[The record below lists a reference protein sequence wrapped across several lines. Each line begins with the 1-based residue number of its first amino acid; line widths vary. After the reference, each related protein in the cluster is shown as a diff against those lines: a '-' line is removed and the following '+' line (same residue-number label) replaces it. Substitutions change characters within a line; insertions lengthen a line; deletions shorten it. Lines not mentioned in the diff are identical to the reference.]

1 MGLANYNNMKL
12 ITSTTFTLSQLVD
25 LLTALENNMYTQP
38 IAIGSGSSIG
48 MHVRHILE
56 LYQCLLRDYT
66 AGTVNYDNRAR
77 NTVIENNRAYATTVV
92 EDILEGLNALPCDK
106 TLCIVENQSEHEEA
120 DLVMSTLNRELL
132 YNLEHCIHHMAI
144 IAICVRAE
152 FPQIELCPN
161 FGKAYSTIR
170 YEKSKV
176 CVQ

>member
-1 MGLANYNNMKL
+1 MKL
-12 ITSTTFTLSQLVD
+12 ITSTTFTLSQLVAM
-25 LLTALENNMYTQP
+25 LSTLENNMYAQP
-38 IAIGSGSSIG
+38 ITISNGSSIG

-56 LYQCLLRDYT
+56 LYQCLLRDYE
-66 AGTVNYDNRAR
+66 AGVINYDNRAR
-77 NTVIENNRAYATTVV
+77 NQLIETNSTYAITVI
-92 EDILEGLNALPCDK
+92 EDILEGLKDLPCDK
-106 TLCIVENQSEHEEA
+106 TLCIVENQSEHEA
-120 DLVMSTLNRELL
+120 FDLVQSTLNRELL

-152 FPQIELCPN
+152 FPQIELSPN

>member
-1 MGLANYNNMKL
+1 MKL

-25 LLTALENNMYTQP
+25 MLSILENSMYIQP

-56 LYQCLLRDYT
+56 LYQCLLRDYEV
-66 AGTVNYDNRAR
+66 GVVNYDNRAR
-77 NTVIENNRAYATTVV
+77 NSLIENNSIYASTVI
-92 EDILEGLNALPCDK
+92 EDILEGLNGLPCDK
-106 TLCIVENQSEHEEA
+106 TLCIVDDQSEHEA
-120 DLVMSTLNRELL
+120 SDVVQSTLNRELL

-152 FPQIELCPN
+152 FPQIELSPN
-161 FGKAYSTIR
+161 FGKAHSTIR